1 MEILEGPKTLIDLE
15 SPTNKKKSGVK
26 FKELVE
32 RIEVITEDEKREP
45 SGDPQSDDDE
55 NQNERL

>member
-55 NQNERL
+55 TQNERL

>member
-55 NQNERL
+55 TRNERL